1 MYPYIFVDEA
11 QDTSLIQ
18 FAILRI
24 LANKTENIFMVGDED
39 QSIYGFRAAYPEGL
53 YRFLEWYPK
62 GNTLFME
69 TNYRSA
75 KDIVHTADSFI
86 GKNTFRH
93 QKKLLAARD
102 EKGAVHEEKLAS
114 RGKQYYRLLE
124 LLKNCDGTES
134 IGALYRNNDSAL
146 PLVDLL
152 EERGVAYYIAS
163 KDSSFFT
170 HLILEDIRKI
180 FALAENP
187 KDGELFMELYYKFD
201 LRIRKADAMSAVAA
215 SKNSGKTIFS
225 CLISISKGKQRKKL
239 EAFQDSFF
247 MILYDTASDAMR
259 RILYS
264 LGYMEFL
271 KSRNMDVEK
280 AYLLQLLSH
289 GKPSMKKFFLRLE
302 ELHQIISEGRHRHA
316 ESTVTLSTIHGSKGL
331 EYDQVFILDALEHI
345 LPSVREEGFLT
356 EVQYMEE
363 RRLYYVAMTRARN
376 QLTIFSYGHETSP
389 FTMEVF
395 GHPMDSAKKKA
406 MKFHFAKEGI
416 TNKNAIEKAKP
427 KMDLSSYTVGTAIH
441 HKKFG
446 EGSIIA
452 ISGTQVQVQFSQ
464 NGTKTLSLP
473 VLLQQRLLL

>member
-1 MYPYIFVDEA
+1 
-11 QDTSLIQ
+11 
-18 FAILRI
+18 
-24 LANKTENIFMVGDED
+24 
-39 QSIYGFRAAYPEGL
+39 
-53 YRFLEWYPK
+53 
-62 GNTLFME
+62 
-69 TNYRSA
+69 
-75 KDIVHTADSFI
+75 
-86 GKNTFRH
+86 
-93 QKKLLAARD
+93 
-102 EKGAVHEEKLAS
+102 
-114 RGKQYYRLLE
+114 
-124 LLKNCDGTES
+124 
-134 IGALYRNNDSAL
+134 
-146 PLVDLL
+146 
-152 EERGVAYYIAS
+152 
-163 KDSSFFT
+163 
-170 HLILEDIRKI
+170 
-180 FALAENP
+180 
-187 KDGELFMELYYKFD
+187 
-201 LRIRKADAMSAVAA
+201 
-215 SKNSGKTIFS
+215 
-225 CLISISKGKQRKKL
+225 
-239 EAFQDSFF
+239 

-416 TNKNAIEKAKP
+416 TNKNAIEKAEP

-441 HKKFG
+441 HKKIWRREHYSYFRNPG
-446 EGSIIA
+446 TGTVLPKWYQNLVFAGLTAAEIAAIENAGYCRHNQKGTGSLRSIQMIGRTVDKPMPSCMLFKRTVSYFLQYYFYNSFFQRPCRLQYANTAIA
-452 ISGTQVQVQFSQ
+452 LSPPVTANSAAGAFPGLKAFRCPPCWVS
-464 NGTKTLSLP
+464 TKT
-473 VLLQQRLLL
+473 QEI